1 MSRFF
6 EVHQIIIVISNRLI
20 QGPEQLIAVKTG
32 VSSLDLFDIEEAK
45 LWHY

>member
-6 EVHQIIIVISNRLI
+6 EVHQIIIVISYGLI
-20 QGPEQLIAVKTG
+20 KGPEQLVADKTG
-32 VSSLDLFDIEEAK
+32 VSPLDLFDIEEAK